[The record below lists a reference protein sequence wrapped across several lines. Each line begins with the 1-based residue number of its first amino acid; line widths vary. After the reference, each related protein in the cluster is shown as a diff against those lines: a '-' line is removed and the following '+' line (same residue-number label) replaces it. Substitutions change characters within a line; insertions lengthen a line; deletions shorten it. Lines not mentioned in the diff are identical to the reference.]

1 MSSNTTQTELKYE
14 CEETTEGCSVPKAD
28 NLLLIHGTDDG
39 ESILLVVDRI
49 YWFSWFFCALVVI

>member
-39 ESILLVVDRI
+39 ESSSLNYQHSID
-49 YWFSWFFCALVVI
+49 C